1 MDMNKLLSNLD
12 SIEKGTFDG
21 PVAQDKSEM
30 KAILESLQS
39 VTLSENPIPGA
50 MGAPSMPEPEKVTMN
65 VNMTAQGTDGIAD
78 LLKLM
83 GAASTP
89 EEAPM
94 SMPMPMP
101 AKLPAPDTHDDEMG
115 DMKKMMKIST
125 DGPEVEEAMD
135 GEITKDSVKK
145 SALDLL
151 VDIAKTSKQ
160 YKGEVTDD
168 QIRYLGSLVH
178 DFDMA
183 GIETEKYSEIEKLFR
198 TASKTNK
205 ADMSMIQP
213 AYAQAKELDEEA
225 VEKEDYANEPD
236 EEYADTQTMT
246 RDLAGGLN
254 REKPKS
260 TIRVKDPAVESIK
273 SQLWA
278 ALNEKKSQ

>member
-1 MDMNKLLSNLD
+1 MNKLLSNLD

-65 VNMTAQGTDGIAD
+65 VNMSAQGTDGIAD
-78 LLKLM
+78 LLKLI

-89 EEAPM
+89 QEAPM
-94 SMPMPMP
+94 SMPTPMP

-115 DMKKMMKIST
+115 DMKKMMKIAS
-125 DGPEVEEAMD
+125 DGP
-135 GEITKDSVKK
+135 GSPGDSV
-145 SALDLL
+145 LD
-151 VDIAKTSKQ
+151 VDID
-160 YKGEVTDD
+160 GD
-168 QIRYLGSLVH
+168 H
-178 DFDMA
+178 
-183 GIETEKYSEIEKLFR
+183 
-198 TASKTNK
+198 
-205 ADMSMIQP
+205 QP
-213 AYAQAKELDEEA
+213 DIALKPNE
-225 VEKEDYANEPD
+225 VEKEDYENEPD

-260 TIRVKDPAVESIK
+260 AIRVKDPAVESIK

-278 ALNEKKSQ
+278 ALNEKKSNLDEISSDMAKRYTKNAKVDRDNTDDILKRDGSTNDWKANQELQKRNAKRTKGMNRAKKRIEK

>member
-1 MDMNKLLSNLD
+1 MNKLLSNLD

-50 MGAPSMPEPEKVTMN
+50 MGATSMPEPEKVTMN
-65 VNMTAQGTDGIAD
+65 VNMSAQGTDGIAD

-89 EEAPM
+89 QEAPM
-94 SMPMPMP
+94 SMPMP

-125 DGPEVEEAMD
+125 DGPE
-135 GEITKDSVKK
+135 
-145 SALDLL
+145 
-151 VDIAKTSKQ
+151 
-160 YKGEVTDD
+160 
-168 QIRYLGSLVH
+168 
-178 DFDMA
+178 
-183 GIETEKYSEIEKLFR
+183 
-198 TASKTNK
+198 
-205 ADMSMIQP
+205 
-213 AYAQAKELDEEA
+213 DE

-260 TIRVKDPAVESIK
+260 AIRVKDPAVESIK

-278 ALNEKKSQ
+278 ALNEKKSNLDEISSDMAKRYTKNAKVDRDNTDDILKRDGSTNDWKANQELQKRNAKRTKGMNRAKKRIEK